1 MFNNFGDDNYGS
13 GYGGGGYGEQRPAPG
28 GEGAN
33 NLSGV
38 AKIKV
43 IGVGGAGN
51 NAVNRLI
58 ESGLKSA
65 EYIVVNTDN
74 QALARS
80 KATNRIQI
88 GVKLTKGLGAG
99 ADPAMGK
106 AAAEE
111 NKDAIQNA
119 LKDTD
124 LLFITAG
131 MGGGTGTGAA
141 PVIAKIARDMKI
153 LTVAVVTLPFT
164 FEAKKRMDNAV
175 AGVED
180 LRKSVDSI
188 VIIPNDKIREVVPK
202 GTSFPDAL
210 KVADEVLRQGIR
222 GIAELIVNPSLI
234 NLDFA
239 DIRTTLKGRGLAHM
253 GIGVAKGEK
262 RISDAVRCAVCSPLL
277 NTTIE
282 GASSVILNVVGGKDL
297 SLDEV
302 CMAADL
308 VRGVIDYSANVIFGA
323 CIDENMSD
331 EVEVVIIATG
341 FPASGQA
348 VTGAED
354 RSASARKASA
364 LSEKIDRVY
373 NSGVNTLSAGGA
385 PQTQAPAQS
394 YGYAAPGR
402 GEYSAPSR
410 AYPQPDYGQAAR
422 PAGYPQT
429 QQPQPQQQAYDPN
442 GYAQPSPARPAQPY
456 APSPDWNGQSA
467 QGVQPAPYANYP
479 GYGVPPQGNGYAP
492 GGYAPT
498 GAFEP
503 DDPIPDRNAAQEP
516 DRKHR
521 PKFVDYFIKKNSDNK

>member
-1 MFNNFGDDNYGS
+1 MENYNNEYDYERRDEQYASPFVADDT
-13 GYGGGGYGEQRPAPG
+13 
-28 GEGAN
+28 N

-65 EYIVVNTDN
+65 EYVVVNTDN

-80 KATNRIQI
+80 KASNRIQI

-99 ADPAMGK
+99 ADPNVGR

-111 NKDAIQNA
+111 NKEAIQNA

-141 PVIAKIARDMKI
+141 PVIAKIAKEMKI

-164 FEAKKRMDNAV
+164 FEAKRRMDNALN
-175 AGVED
+175 GVEE
-180 LRKSVDSI
+180 LRKCVDSI
-188 VIIPNDKIREVVPK
+188 ITIPNDKIREVVPK
-202 GTSFPDAL
+202 GTSFPEAL
-210 KVADEVLRQGIR
+210 QVADEVLRQGIR
-222 GIAELIVNPSLI
+222 GIAELIVNPALI

-239 DIRTTLKGRGLAHM
+239 DVRTTLKGRGIAHM

-302 CMAADL
+302 WMAADL
-308 VRGVIDYSANVIFGA
+308 VKGVIDYSANVIFGA

-341 FPASGQA
+341 FNGSNQSFVSTEDTASSYQ
-348 VTGAED
+348 
-354 RSASARKASA
+354 RLSA
-364 LSEKIDRVY
+364 LSDRI
-373 NSGVNTLSAGGA
+373 AGA
-385 PQTQAPAQS
+385 S
-394 YGYAAPGR
+394 SF
-402 GEYSAPSR
+402 E
-410 AYPQPDYGQAAR
+410 
-422 PAGYPQT
+422 
-429 QQPQPQQQAYDPN
+429 QQPTATAYQPQQPVYPQRPTYATGYGYEQPVNAYQPQAP
-442 GYAQPSPARPAQPY
+442 
-456 APSPDWNGQSA
+456 
-467 QGVQPAPYANYP
+467 VQPQEN
-479 GYGVPPQGNGYAP
+479 
-492 GGYAPT
+492 
-498 GAFEP
+498 FEP
-503 DDPIPDRNAAQEP
+503 DDLIPEATEQPQEP
-516 DRKHR
+516 VKRRH
-521 PKFVDYFIKKNSDNK
+521 PKFVDFFIKKGDK

>member
-1 MFNNFGDDNYGS
+1 MYNNYGDDNYS
-13 GYGGGGYGEQRPAPG
+13 NAYGAGGYADGAAAQPQEQI
-28 GEGAN
+28 EN

-80 KATNRIQI
+80 KATNRVQI
-88 GVKLTKGLGAG
+88 GAKLTKGLGAG
-99 ADPAMGK
+99 ADPAIGK
-106 AAAEE
+106 SAAEE
-111 NKDAIQNA
+111 SKDVLQNV
-119 LKDTD
+119 LKNTD

-141 PVIAKIARDMKI
+141 PVIAKIAKDMKI

-164 FEAKKRMDNAV
+164 FEAKRRMDNATG
-175 AGVED
+175 GVEE
-180 LRKSVDSI
+180 LKKYVDSI
-188 VIIPNDKIREVVPK
+188 IIIPNDKIREVVPK
-202 GTSFPDAL
+202 GTPFPDAL

-239 DIRTTLKGRGLAHM
+239 DVRTTLKGRGLAHM

-302 CMAADL
+302 WMAADL
-308 VRGVIDYSANVIFGA
+308 VKGVIDYSANVIFGA

-341 FPASGQA
+341 FPAAGQA
-348 VTGAED
+348 FTGTED
-354 RSASARKASA
+354 RTATARKVYA

-373 NSGVNTLSAGGA
+373 NSGMNGA
-385 PQTQAPAQS
+385 APA
-394 YGYAAPGR
+394 A
-402 GEYSAPSR
+402 
-410 AYPQPDYGQAAR
+410 
-422 PAGYPQT
+422 
-429 QQPQPQQQAYDPN
+429 PQPQQP
-442 GYAQPSPARPAQPY
+442 RPAQPFY
-456 APSPDWNGQSA
+456 PNASVQNNGAYSQSGYPQSNYSQNGYPQNGYPQNGYDPQNGYPRNGQPA
-467 QGVQPAPYANYP
+467 QPYGAPASYAGYNDYNAPIDPAQAYPAYGSQQPQTPNRP
-479 GYGVPPQGNGYAP
+479 
-492 GGYAPT
+492 
-498 GAFEP
+498 FEP
-503 DDPIPDRNAAQEP
+503 DDPLPDPSAATPAAEP

-521 PKFVDYFIKKNSDNK
+521 PKFVDYFIKKNNDNQ

>member
-1 MFNNFGDDNYGS
+1 MMNNYGENENFG
-13 GYGGGGYGEQRPAPG
+13 GYSYNPAPQ
-28 GEGAN
+28 EEIPAVEAESN

-58 ESGLKSA
+58 ESGLQGA

-74 QALARS
+74 QALLRS
-80 KATNRIQI
+80 QANRRIQI

-99 ADPAMGK
+99 ADPSVGR

-111 NKDAIQNA
+111 NKEEIQNA

-141 PVIAKIARDMKI
+141 PVIAKIAKDMKI

-164 FEAKKRMDNAV
+164 FEAKRRMDNAT
-175 AGVED
+175 AGVEE
-180 LRKSVDSI
+180 LSKYVDSI
-188 VIIPNDKIREVVPK
+188 ITIPNDKIRQVVPK
-202 GTSFPDAL
+202 GTSFPEAL
-210 KVADEVLRQGIR
+210 KVADGVLRQGIR
-222 GIAELIVNPSLI
+222 GIAELIVKPSLI

-239 DIRTTLKGRGLAHM
+239 DVKTTLKGRGIAHM

-302 CMAADL
+302 WMAADL
-308 VRGVIDYSANVIFGA
+308 VKGVIDYSANVIFGA
-323 CIDENMSD
+323 CIDESMSD

-341 FPASGQA
+341 FSGNEQ
-348 VTGAED
+348 VGD
-354 RSASARKASA
+354 SRVSSMQRASA
-364 LSEKIDRVY
+364 LSEKIDRSF
-373 NSGVNTLSAGGA
+373 NATT
-385 PQTQAPAQS
+385 PQTQPEQPIPP
-394 YGYAAPGR
+394 YNYQPN
-402 GEYSAPSR
+402 
-410 AYPQPDYGQAAR
+410 AYQ
-422 PAGYPQT
+422 
-429 QQPQPQQQAYDPN
+429 
-442 GYAQPSPARPAQPY
+442 
-456 APSPDWNGQSA
+456 
-467 QGVQPAPYANYP
+467 
-479 GYGVPPQGNGYAP
+479 
-492 GGYAPT
+492 GGYAPAPAQGFAPNVQPNGYYPPAQPAAAPAPAPVNEQNGT
-498 GAFEP
+498 FEP
-503 DDPIPDRNAAQEP
+503 DDPIPTAQAKEEP
-516 DRKHR
+516 VDRKHR
-521 PKFVDYFIKKNSDNK
+521 PRFVDFFIKKNKDQ

>member
-1 MFNNFGDDNYGS
+1 MNEYYNERENYG
-13 GYGGGGYGEQRPAPG
+13 GFEAREGENQASAIA
-28 GEGAN
+28 EAVN

-51 NAVNRLI
+51 NAVDRLI

-65 EYIVVNTDN
+65 DYIVVNTDN

-80 KATNRIQI
+80 KASKRIQI

-99 ADPAMGK
+99 ADPTVGK

-111 NKDAIQNA
+111 NKEALAEA

-141 PVIAKIARDMKI
+141 PVIAKIAKDLKI
-153 LTVAVVTLPFT
+153 LTVAVVTLPFN
-164 FEAKKRMDNAV
+164 FEAKRRMDNAM
-175 AGVED
+175 AGIEE

-188 VIIPNDKIREVVPK
+188 ITIPNDKIRQVVPK
-202 GTSFPDAL
+202 GTSFSDSL

-222 GIAELIVNPSLI
+222 GIAELIVKPSLI

-239 DIRTTLKGRGLAHM
+239 DVKTTLKGRGLAHM

-282 GASSVILNVVGGKDL
+282 GASSVILNIIGGKDL

-302 CMAADL
+302 VMAADL
-308 VRGVIDYSANVIFGA
+308 VKGVIDYSANVIFGA
-323 CIDENMSD
+323 CIDEAMND

-341 FPASGQA
+341 FNSAQNGIS
-348 VTGAED
+348 AEAQD
-354 RSASARKASA
+354 SA
-364 LSEKIDRVY
+364 LRQATLLSQRIDMAYHNERPVSPQENSPYAY
-373 NSGVNTLSAGGA
+373 N
-385 PQTQAPAQS
+385 
-394 YGYAAPGR
+394 
-402 GEYSAPSR
+402 
-410 AYPQPDYGQAAR
+410 
-422 PAGYPQT
+422 AGYPQPYAPPQQGMPMQNGYAPAYP
-429 QQPQPQQQAYDPN
+429 QQPQPV
-442 GYAQPSPARPAQPY
+442 
-456 APSPDWNGQSA
+456 AP
-467 QGVQPAPYANYP
+467 VQPAN
-479 GYGVPPQGNGYAP
+479 V
-492 GGYAPT
+492 
-498 GAFEP
+498 AFEP
-503 DDPIPDRNAAQEP
+503 DDPIPDTSVNQTEAQP
-516 DRKHR
+516 TDRKHR
-521 PKFVDYFIKKNSDNK
+521 PRFVDYFMKRNSEDK

>member
-1 MFNNFGDDNYGS
+1 MINNFGDNDNYGA
-13 GYGGGGYGEQRPAPG
+13 GYGYGSYGEQPAAPVQ
-28 GEGAN
+28 EPLAN

-51 NAVNRLI
+51 NAVKRLI

-88 GVKLTKGLGAG
+88 GAKLTKGLGAG
-99 ADPAMGK
+99 ADPSVGK

-111 NKDAIQNA
+111 RKDIIQNF

-141 PVIAKIARDMKI
+141 PIIAKIAKDMKI

-164 FEAKKRMDNAV
+164 FEAKRRMDNAV
-175 AGVED
+175 VGVEE

-188 VIIPNDKIREVVPK
+188 IIIPNDKIREVVPK
-202 GTSFPDAL
+202 GTPFPEAL

-239 DIRTTLKGRGLAHM
+239 DVRTTLKARGLAHM

-302 CMAADL
+302 WMAADL
-308 VRGVIDYSANVIFGA
+308 VKGVIDFSANVIFGA

-341 FPASGQA
+341 FPAGGQT
-348 VTGAED
+348 VTGTED
-354 RSASARKASA
+354 RSATARKVSS
-364 LSEKIDRVY
+364 LSEKIDRAY
-373 NSGVNTLSAGGA
+373 NNGMGGA
-385 PQTQAPAQS
+385 NMAAGNAPAQPAPAQPFYPASGQNVNNPYGS
-394 YGYAAPGR
+394 YN
-402 GEYSAPSR
+402 
-410 AYPQPDYGQAAR
+410 
-422 PAGYPQT
+422 AGYGT
-429 QQPQPQQQAYDPN
+429 QGIPN
-442 GYAQPSPARPAQPY
+442 GYTQNPY
-456 APSPDWNGQSA
+456 PPTGAPYTAPTAPSPYADPYR
-467 QGVQPAPYANYP
+467 QPAPQEAGQYRMPA
-479 GYGVPPQGNGYAP
+479 YGEVAP
-492 GGYAPT
+492 AADPNRS
-498 GAFEP
+498 FEP
-503 DDPIPDRNAAQEP
+503 DDPIPDPSRAPVAQEA

>member
-1 MFNNFGDDNYGS
+1 MMDNFERENYGE
-13 GYGGGGYGEQRPAPG
+13 YGGYSNGSMSAASAVEKAV
-28 GEGAN
+28 N

-51 NAVNRLI
+51 NAVDRLI

-80 KATNRIQI
+80 KASNRIQI

-99 ADPAMGK
+99 ADPTVGK

-111 NKDAIQNA
+111 NKEAIQEA

-141 PVIAKIARDMKI
+141 PVIAKIAKDMKI

-164 FEAKKRMDNAV
+164 FEAKRRMDNAM
-175 AGVED
+175 AGIEE

-188 VIIPNDKIREVVPK
+188 ITIPNDKIRQVVPK
-202 GTSFPDAL
+202 GTSFSDSL

-222 GIAELIVNPSLI
+222 GIAELIVKPSLI

-239 DIRTTLKGRGLAHM
+239 DVKATLKGRGLAHM

-282 GASSVILNVVGGKDL
+282 GASSVILNIIGGKDL

-302 CMAADL
+302 VMAADL
-308 VRGVIDYSANVIFGA
+308 VKGIIDYSANVIFGA
-323 CIDENMSD
+323 CIDENMAD

-341 FPASGQA
+341 FNTMQNGISVEAHENALRQA
-348 VTGAED
+348 TLLSQKIDYAYND
-354 RSASARKASA
+354 KASINA
-364 LSEKIDRVY
+364 QENAPY
-373 NSGVNTLSAGGA
+373 GYGAAGQPFGFENAGYTQPSPYGA
-385 PQTQAPAQS
+385 PNGYQRA
-394 YGYAAPGR
+394 YAAPT
-402 GEYSAPSR
+402 AP
-410 AYPQPDYGQAAR
+410 AA
-422 PAGYPQT
+422 PM
-429 QQPQPQQQAYDPN
+429 QQP
-442 GYAQPSPARPAQPY
+442 
-456 APSPDWNGQSA
+456 SA
-467 QGVQPAPYANYP
+467 
-479 GYGVPPQGNGYAP
+479 
-492 GGYAPT
+492 
-498 GAFEP
+498 AFEP
-503 DDPIPDRNAAQEP
+503 DDPIPDVEIAPEKEKT

-521 PKFVDYFIKKNSDNK
+521 PRFVDYFMKRNSDDK

>member
-1 MFNNFGDDNYGS
+1 MIDNFDERENYGYS
-13 GYGGGGYGEQRPAPG
+13 GGYTATAPASPDTT
-28 GEGAN
+28 N

-51 NAVNRLI
+51 NAVDRLI

-65 EYIVVNTDN
+65 EYVVVNTDN

-80 KATNRIQI
+80 KASNRIQI
-88 GVKLTKGLGAG
+88 GVQLTKGLGAG
-99 ADPAMGK
+99 ADPNVGK
-106 AAAEE
+106 NAALE
-111 NKDAIQNA
+111 NKEDIQEA
-119 LKDTD
+119 LKGTD

-141 PVIAKIARDMKI
+141 PVIAKIAREMKI

-164 FEAKKRMDNAV
+164 FEAKRRMDNALM
-175 AGVED
+175 GIEE

-188 VIIPNDKIREVVPK
+188 ITIPNDKIRQVVPK
-202 GTSFPDAL
+202 GTSFSDSL

-222 GIAELIVNPSLI
+222 GIAELIVKPSLI

-239 DIRTTLKGRGLAHM
+239 DVKTTLKDRGLAHM

-282 GASSVILNVVGGKDL
+282 GASSVILNIIGGKDL

-302 CMAADL
+302 VMAADL
-308 VRGVIDYSANVIFGA
+308 VKGVIDYSANVIFGA

-341 FPASGQA
+341 FNDQRSGI
-348 VTGAED
+348 TAE
-354 RSASARKASA
+354 AQESA
-364 LSEKIDRVY
+364 LRQATLLSQKIDFAY
-373 NSGVNTLSAGGA
+373 NDKTNAQETPA
-385 PQTQAPAQS
+385 P
-394 YGYAAPGR
+394 YGYATAPQYPDPNVNPAYAQPMSPYGV
-402 GEYSAPSR
+402 APQG
-410 AYPQPDYGQAAR
+410 YGMPQ
-422 PAGYPQT
+422 
-429 QQPQPQQQAYDPN
+429 N
-442 GYAQPSPARPAQPY
+442 GYAQPVQPMN
-456 APSPDWNGQSA
+456 APS
-467 QGVQPAPYANYP
+467 AN
-479 GYGVPPQGNGYAP
+479 
-492 GGYAPT
+492 T
-498 GAFEP
+498 TFEP
-503 DDPIPDRNAAQEP
+503 DDPIPDTTTRENT

-521 PKFVDYFIKKNSDNK
+521 PRFVDYFIKRNSDDK

>member
-1 MFNNFGDDNYGS
+1 MIDNYDNS
-13 GYGGGGYGEQRPAPG
+13 GYGYLGNNSASTEAS
-28 GEGAN
+28 AN

-51 NAVNRLI
+51 NAVDRLI

-80 KATNRIQI
+80 KASKRIQI
-88 GVKLTKGLGAG
+88 GVQLTKGLGAG
-99 ADPAMGK
+99 ADPSVGR

-111 NKDAIQNA
+111 NKEQIQEV
-119 LKDTD
+119 LRDTD

-141 PVIAKIARDMKI
+141 PVIAKIAKEMKI

-164 FEAKKRMDNAV
+164 FEAKRRMDNAI
-175 AGVED
+175 AGIEE

-188 VIIPNDKIREVVPK
+188 ITIPNDKIRQVVK
-202 GTSFPDAL
+202 KNTSFPEAL

-222 GIAELIVNPSLI
+222 GIAELIVKPSLI

-239 DIRTTLKGRGLAHM
+239 DVKTTLKGRGLAHM

-262 RISDAVRCAVCSPLL
+262 RIFDAVRCAVGSPLL

-282 GASSVILNVVGGKDL
+282 GASSVILNVIGGTDL

-302 CMAADL
+302 VTAADL
-308 VRGVIDYSANVIFGA
+308 VKGVIDYSANVIFGA

-341 FPASGQA
+341 FTNNQNGFGFDTNNAAFRQA
-348 VTGAED
+348 NE
-354 RSASARKASA
+354 
-364 LSEKIDRVY
+364 LSERINNVY
-373 NSGVNTLSAGGA
+373 DNQVAMGNPYGY
-385 PQTQAPAQS
+385 PAQ
-394 YGYAAPGR
+394 
-402 GEYSAPSR
+402 
-410 AYPQPDYGQAAR
+410 QPTYGQGL
-422 PAGYPQT
+422 PSFG
-429 QQPQPQQQAYDPN
+429 QQPPAPT
-442 GYAQPSPARPAQPY
+442 YAQPIETVPP
-456 APSPDWNGQSA
+456 
-467 QGVQPAPYANYP
+467 VQPLT
-479 GYGVPPQGNGYAP
+479 
-492 GGYAPT
+492 PT
-498 GAFEP
+498 ESFEP
-503 DDPIPDRNAAQEP
+503 DDLIPNTESPTDEKEKKR
-516 DRKHR
+516 R
-521 PKFVDYFIKKNSDNK
+521 PRFVDFFMRRNKDKDETEEK

>member
-1 MFNNFGDDNYGS
+1 MIDNYDEREPYGDYGYSGS
-13 GYGGGGYGEQRPAPG
+13 A
-28 GEGAN
+28 ASAVSDAVN

-51 NAVNRLI
+51 NAVDRLI

-80 KATNRIQI
+80 KAANRIQI

-99 ADPAMGK
+99 ADPNVGK

-111 NKDAIQNA
+111 NKEAIA
-119 LKDTD
+119 EVLKDTD

-141 PVIAKIARDMKI
+141 PVIAKIAKDMKI
-153 LTVAVVTLPFT
+153 LTVAVVTLPFN
-164 FEAKKRMDNAV
+164 FEAKRRMDNAMS
-175 AGVED
+175 GIEE

-188 VIIPNDKIREVVPK
+188 ITIPNDKIRQVVPK
-202 GTSFPDAL
+202 GTSFSDSL

-222 GIAELIVNPSLI
+222 GIAELIVKPSLI

-239 DIRTTLKGRGLAHM
+239 DVKATLKGRGLAHM

-282 GASSVILNVVGGKDL
+282 GASSVILNIIGGKDL

-302 CMAADL
+302 VMAADL
-308 VRGVIDYSANVIFGA
+308 VKGVIDYSANVIFGA

-341 FPASGQA
+341 FTNAQNGITPESQ
-348 VTGAED
+348 D
-354 RSASARKASA
+354 SA
-364 LSEKIDRVY
+364 LRQASLLSQKIDLAYNANERANVREETAPVY
-373 NSGVNTLSAGGA
+373 NAPRYPDNGGMRYA
-385 PQTQAPAQS
+385 QPMPAYGYPAQQPQNVPPMQGGMQN
-394 YGYAAPGR
+394 GYAP
-402 GEYSAPSR
+402 
-410 AYPQPDYGQAAR
+410 AYPQP
-422 PAGYPQT
+422 
-429 QQPQPQQQAYDPN
+429 
-442 GYAQPSPARPAQPY
+442 AQPMQPMQNM
-456 APSPDWNGQSA
+456 PP
-467 QGVQPAPYANYP
+467 VQPM
-479 GYGVPPQGNGYAP
+479 GNGNIS
-492 GGYAPT
+492 
-498 GAFEP
+498 FEP
-503 DDPIPDRNAAQEP
+503 DDPIPGPTDERSTDNT

-521 PKFVDYFIKKNSDNK
+521 PRFVDYFMRKNSDDK

>member
-1 MFNNFGDDNYGS
+1 MNDFYEENTNYGYS
-13 GYGGGGYGEQRPAPG
+13 AAQTEATA
-28 GEGAN
+28 ETAVN

-51 NAVNRLI
+51 NAVDRLI
-58 ESGLKSA
+58 ESGLQSA

-80 KATNRIQI
+80 KSANRIQI

-99 ADPAMGK
+99 ADPSVGR

-111 NKDAIQNA
+111 NKEAIQEA

-141 PVIAKIARDMKI
+141 PVIAKIAKEMKI
-153 LTVAVVTLPFT
+153 LTVAVVTLPFS
-164 FEAKKRMDNAV
+164 FEAKRRMDNAV
-175 AGVED
+175 AGVEE

-188 VIIPNDKIREVVPK
+188 ITIPNDKIRQVVPK
-202 GTSFPDAL
+202 GTSFSDSL

-222 GIAELIVNPSLI
+222 GIAELIVKPSLI

-239 DIRTTLKGRGLAHM
+239 DVKTTLKGRGLAHM

-282 GASSVILNVVGGKDL
+282 GASSVILNIIGGKDL

-302 CMAADL
+302 VMAADL

-341 FPASGQA
+341 FNNQQNGISSEAQ
-348 VTGAED
+348 E
-354 RSASARKASA
+354 SA
-364 LSEKIDRVY
+364 LRQASMLSQKIDYATV
-373 NSGVNTLSAGGA
+373 GGA
-385 PQTQAPAQS
+385 AP
-394 YGYAAPGR
+394 
-402 GEYSAPSR
+402 
-410 AYPQPDYGQAAR
+410 
-422 PAGYPQT
+422 
-429 QQPQPQQQAYDPN
+429 
-442 GYAQPSPARPAQPY
+442 YAQPATPVYNQPVYAQPVPVQPVPAQPI
-456 APSPDWNGQSA
+456 
-467 QGVQPAPYANYP
+467 QPAPVN
-479 GYGVPPQGNGYAP
+479 N
-492 GGYAPT
+492 
-498 GAFEP
+498 FEP
-503 DDPIPDRNAAQEP
+503 DDPIPDETPQTEEP
-516 DRKHR
+516 SIDRKHR
-521 PKFVDYFIKKNSDNK
+521 PRFVDYFMKKNSDNK

>member
-1 MFNNFGDDNYGS
+1 MTNNYDERENY
-13 GYGGGGYGEQRPAPG
+13 GGYGYSAYSEPSAPAAAEREVG
-28 GEGAN
+28 N

-51 NAVNRLI
+51 NVVDRLI

-99 ADPAMGK
+99 ADPSVGK

-111 NKDAIQNA
+111 NKDAIQEY

-141 PVIAKIARDMKI
+141 PVIAKIAKDMKI
-153 LTVAVVTLPFT
+153 LTVAVVTLPFN
-164 FEAKKRMDNAV
+164 FEAKRRMDNAL
-175 AGVED
+175 AGIEE

-188 VIIPNDKIREVVPK
+188 ITIPNDKIRQVVPK
-202 GTSFPDAL
+202 GTSFSDSL

-222 GIAELIVNPSLI
+222 GIAELIVKPSLI

-239 DIRTTLKGRGLAHM
+239 DVKATLKGRGLAHM

-282 GASSVILNVVGGKDL
+282 GASSVILNIIGGKDL

-302 CMAADL
+302 VMAADL
-308 VRGVIDYSANVIFGA
+308 VKGVIDYSANVIFGA
-323 CIDENMSD
+323 CIDESMSD

-341 FPASGQA
+341 FNDQQSGISPEAQ
-348 VTGAED
+348 E
-354 RSASARKASA
+354 SA
-364 LSEKIDRVY
+364 LRQASLLSKKIDYAY
-373 NSGVNTLSAGGA
+373 NDRTLAQEEPFYPTQ
-385 PQTQAPAQS
+385 PQNVGYAQPMPTQP
-394 YGYAAPGR
+394 YGYPTYA
-402 GEYSAPSR
+402 
-410 AYPQPDYGQAAR
+410 
-422 PAGYPQT
+422 
-429 QQPQPQQQAYDPN
+429 PQPQQ
-442 GYAQPSPARPAQPY
+442 
-456 APSPDWNGQSA
+456 
-467 QGVQPAPYANYP
+467 
-479 GYGVPPQGNGYAP
+479 
-492 GGYAPT
+492 GGYAPAYAQPVQQPQQPVAPVQN

-503 DDPIPDRNAAQEP
+503 DDPIPEP
-516 DRKHR
+516 TKYQTGETTDRKHR
-521 PKFVDYFIKKNSDNK
+521 PRFVDYFMKRNNNDK